1 MSLEVIFYS
10 LGIAAIVVNFLVL
23 FVLGVVVYVAWRK
36 YQAFKRSAVAGM
48 VTAAAA
54 AIPRLALF
62 PIAKKLFYFFSDRSR
77 NTKEQ

>member
-23 FVLGVVVYVAWRK
+23 TVIGIVLYIAWKK
-36 YQAFKRSAVAGM
+36 YRAFKRSAVAGM

-54 AIPRLALF
+54 AIPRLALI
-62 PIAKKLFYFFSDRSR
+62 PLAKKLFSAFSTD
-77 NTKEQ
+77 KKKK